1 MTTTLIQIAEQ
12 AVEFTA
18 DDPDGGL
25 DLEEILR
32 LLDTKGTE
40 NEHLA
45 NPLNRDPDVYYFR
58 PRGKALTGAESVHG
72 DFLILNYCGH
82 DPAMILSDYLS
93 ISDLEAAI
101 LGGGGI
107 LNMFTTYQLAFRD
120 GLITS
125 YDVFYDS
132 HSGERVRFSKQDQHR
147 QNAATDTVYSNPEI
161 RWH

>member
-1 MTTTLIQIAEQ
+1 MTTTLIYIAEQ

-25 DLEEILR
+25 ELEEILR
-32 LLDTKGTE
+32 LLDTEGSE

-58 PRGKALTGAESVHG
+58 PRDKALTGAESVHG
-72 DFLILNYCGH
+72 DLLILNYCGH
-82 DPAMILSDYLS
+82 DPAMILFDYLS
-93 ISDLEAAI
+93 ISDLESAI

-120 GLITS
+120 GRIAP

-132 HSGERVRFSKQDQHR
+132 HSGERVRFSKQDQYQ
-147 QNAATDTVYSNPEI
+147 QNAATNTVYLNPEI